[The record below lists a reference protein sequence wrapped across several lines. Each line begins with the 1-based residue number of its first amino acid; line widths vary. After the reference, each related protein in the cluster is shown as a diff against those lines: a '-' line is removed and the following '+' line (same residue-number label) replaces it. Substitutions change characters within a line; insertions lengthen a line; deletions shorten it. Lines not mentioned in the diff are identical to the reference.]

1 MSIRINT
8 NVPAMTALRH
18 LGQTDDMFGGVVTR
32 LSTGLRINSAADDP
46 AGLINSEGLRSYIN
60 GIDAAVQNSQDAANM
75 SKTAEAALGEVSRLL
90 LDIRAIAVQSANT
103 AVVDANQLQA
113 NQTTLRS
120 ILASIDRIAAQTSWG
135 SKKLLNGASGAVTNV
150 TRTDLVNSLY
160 IGSTFN
166 GETVKSGNITIAR
179 STAATQTTTGAMAT
193 TFATAATAVNTGTFA
208 INGTTFTVGS
218 GETVSSVVAKIN
230 QQSDQTG
237 VVASWTAGAGVTLTS
252 VKYGANFPIRYT
264 ETSTI
269 LNGGAVAAPANGL
282 NAVYNVTVPTV
293 TSGTQTEQF
302 VGGQGPGVDGL
313 TLTSASGNRM
323 VLSPAGNATGAST
336 LVGALA
342 VGAMQFQIGAAA
354 DQTATFSIPNM
365 ASSNLGTT
373 SVPGSTLATMDVT
386 TQAGANNAMKIADE
400 AIQQIATFRGQ
411 LGSFQK
417 DFIESNI
424 RSLGIAKENLTASES
439 SIRDADVAYEMTQ
452 MTKLNILKQSGMA
465 VLAQANQSPQSV
477 LNLLRGG

>member
-8 NVPAMTALRH
+8 NVPAMTALRY

-32 LSTGLRINSAADDP
+32 LSTGLRINTAADDP

-113 NQTTLRS
+113 NQTTIKS

-135 SKKLLNGASGAVTNV
+135 NKRLLNGASGAVSNV
-150 TRTDLVNSLY
+150 TRTDLVSSMY

-166 GETVKSGNITIAR
+166 GETVKTGNLTIQR
-179 STAATQTTTGAMAT
+179 SSAATQTTTGAMAT
-193 TFATAATAVNTGTFA
+193 TFATAATTVNQGTFA
-208 INGTTFTVGS
+208 INGQTFVVGP
-218 GETVSSVVAKIN
+218 GESVSAVVAKIN
-230 QQSDQTG
+230 QASDQTG
-237 VVASWTAGAGVTLTS
+237 VIASWTAGAGVTLTS
-252 VKYGANFPIRYT
+252 TKYGSNFPIRYT

-269 LNGGAVAAPANGL
+269 LNGGAVASPAVGL
-282 NAVYNVTVPTV
+282 NAVFTVTAPTT
-293 TSGTQTEQF
+293 TSGTQTETF

-323 VLSPAGNATGAST
+323 TLSPAGNATGAST
-336 LVGALA
+336 LVGALN
-342 VGAMQFQIGAAA
+342 VGSLQFQIGASA

-373 SVPGSTLATMDVT
+373 AVPGSSLASMDVT
-386 TQAGANNAMKIADE
+386 TQTGANNAMKIADE

-439 SIRDADVAYEMTQ
+439 AIRDADVAYEMTQ

-477 LNLLRGG
+477 LQLLRGG